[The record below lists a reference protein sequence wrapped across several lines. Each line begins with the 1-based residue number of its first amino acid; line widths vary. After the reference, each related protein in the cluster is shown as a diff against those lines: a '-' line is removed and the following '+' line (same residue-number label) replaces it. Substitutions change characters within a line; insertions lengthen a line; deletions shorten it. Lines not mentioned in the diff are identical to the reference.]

1 ATARFRLV
9 KCPKCRNLLTEFA
22 NVPVYK
28 CGGCGATLRAKHS
41 IADVETDAVGSVDK
55 IPESISFE
63 VSSLEKQ
70 MNSHSSDSKDR
81 ITEERSLNL
90 CSSDRKIETPRPDES
105 SEHQKI
111 DTETRDL
118 NAKRENPDRKIQ
130 VEEDECLNK
139 LVEKSPK
146 ITRKEEPSLRLS
158 DRMNMS
164 SRSERSTA
172 NDDRDVR
179 APKDHNRLSKSAF
192 TRKVASDRLQE
203 RVNMDYAKQ
212 MSLRLLRKK
221 ILIKVDELRDELD
234 ELFDKSAEERIRTRQ
249 ITTKHQPSVN
259 TPRMFRYT
267 QDPIF
272 AHRSTN
278 LHSQSKQFGSRS
290 GDHSR
295 ERMHKPKEHFRPV
308 LGGAP
313 FVICHNCSKLL
324 TLPTD
329 LLASQKQ
336 LLRKLKCGSC
346 SQILTFSYREGTHSS
361 HRAPDDVA
369 HPNSEVSSAVDV
381 GTGSDA
387 FDSRSFGI
395 SFSTEAEIAQ
405 HVLRDSSSN
414 LIDKSTREGKQVIGS
429 QDHQQISRTNVHVKE
444 KGAKDEKGK
453 GILIDY

>member
-1 ATARFRLV
+1 MAEATAQFRLV

-41 IADVETDAVGSVDK
+41 IADVETDAVGSVEK
-55 IPESISFE
+55 IPESIAFE

-70 MNSHSSDSKDR
+70 MNSRSSDSKDG

-105 SEHQKI
+105 SE
-111 DTETRDL
+111 
-118 NAKRENPDRKIQ
+118 RK
-130 VEEDECLNK
+130 K
-139 LVEKSPK
+139 VEKSPK

-203 RVNMDYAKQ
+203 CVNMDYAKQ

-234 ELFDKSAEERIRTRQ
+234 ELFDKSAEERIRTRP

-272 AHRSTN
+272 AHR
-278 LHSQSKQFGSRS
+278 GC
-290 GDHSR
+290 
-295 ERMHKPKEHFRPV
+295 
-308 LGGAP
+308 P
-313 FVICHNCSKLL
+313 FVICHNCLKLL
-324 TLPTD
+324 TLPTN

-336 LLRKLKCGSC
+336 LRKLECGAC
-346 SQILTFSYREGTHSS
+346 SQFSHSLTERERIRAIARLTTSLIQTARLVALSTSGRGVTHSIL
-361 HRAPDDVA
+361 ALLGL
-369 HPNSEVSSAVDV
+369 VSLLRLRL
-381 GTGSDA
+381 
-387 FDSRSFGI
+387 RSMC
-395 SFSTEAEIAQ
+395 
-405 HVLRDSSSN
+405 
-414 LIDKSTREGKQVIGS
+414 
-429 QDHQQISRTNVHVKE
+429 
-444 KGAKDEKGK
+444 
-453 GILIDY
+453 